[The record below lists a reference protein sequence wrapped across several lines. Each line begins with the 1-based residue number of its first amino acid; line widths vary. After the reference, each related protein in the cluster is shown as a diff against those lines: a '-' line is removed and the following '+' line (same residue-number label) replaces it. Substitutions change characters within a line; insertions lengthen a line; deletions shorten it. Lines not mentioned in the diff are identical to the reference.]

1 MGSSAPKSET
11 KINPGKPLLVQDW
24 RPRTQDLGLTEAAD
38 YWQERALQARAS
50 RQNTVNQYLAHYGVP
65 APYAPLT
72 TTEGRIFKPNVYSEP
87 FDTAQLVPDDSFY
100 SLPERVG
107 KDKGKGGNKGARG
120 AYKDAIAALQGLPAN
135 VYGMGS

>member
-24 RPRTQDLGLTEAAD
+24 RPRTQDLASAEAAD

-72 TTEGRIFKPNVYSEP
+72 TTEGRTFTPNVVSEP
-87 FDTAQLVPDDSFY
+87 FETAQLVPDKSFY
-100 SLPERVG
+100 SLPKRVRT
-107 KDKGKGGNKGARG
+107 KDNKPPRE
-120 AYKDAIAALQGLPAN
+120 AYSDAVAAVAAPRSTVPFYATN
-135 VYGMGS
+135 